1 MMVIDCCPFSFLQ
14 FNGETMGDISMDRMP
29 ETSAPFRIG
38 VALSKTFDLFTRQ
51 LGKFLLLT
59 LIPMIPLLILAFIAL
74 GARTGPATLGIL
86 AVLTAFLT
94 LFLSIVAQATTLYGA
109 FQAMRGRPF
118 TIGQSFQVGLG
129 RAVPVIGCAL
139 LVGLAVTLASI
150 FLIVPGLIVL
160 CMYYVAIPVCVI
172 EQLGVT
178 ASMGRSAALTKGN
191 RWSIFGLFLLV
202 TVVSALVG
210 ALLSR
215 IGGGALGAL
224 LNFGWQIVATAFG
237 AVLVVVVYHDLRVAK
252 EGIDIESLAN
262 VFD

>member
-1 MMVIDCCPFSFLQ
+1 
-14 FNGETMGDISMDRMP
+14 MGDISMDSLP
-29 ETSAPFRIG
+29 ATSAPFRVG

-51 LGKFLLLT
+51 FGKFVLLS
-59 LIPMIPLLILAFIAL
+59 LIPMVPLLVLALIVL
-74 GARTGPATLGIL
+74 GRPAAPATLGFL
-86 AVLTAFLT
+86 AIITALLTFV
-94 LFLSIVAQATTLYGA
+94 LSIVAQATTLYGA
-109 FQAMRGRPF
+109 FQAMRGQPF

-150 FLIVPGLIVL
+150 LLVVPGLIVL

-172 EQLGVT
+172 EQPGVV
-178 ASMGRSAALTKGN
+178 ASTSRSAALTKGY

-202 TVVSALVG
+202 TIVSALVG
-210 ALLSR
+210 GVLTRL
-215 IGGGALGAL
+215 GGGALGAL
-224 LNFGWQIVATAFG
+224 LSFGWQIIATAFG
-237 AVLVVVVYHDLRVAK
+237 AVLATVVYHDLRVAK